1 MNYVTGKVIKELR
14 EKKGFTQK
22 ELAEKLKVSDK
33 TISKWENERGLP
45 DTGIIQ
51 ELAESLQVSVAELFA
66 GEYVVNQNRA
76 ANMRKVSFY
85 VCPVCGNVI
94 FSVGEGAFSCCGV
107 KLPALE
113 AENDL
118 EEHDLKVEII
128 ENDYFVSM
136 EHEMTKKHY
145 ISFAAYVT
153 SDSVQMVKLYPEQ
166 NIQVRFA
173 RRGHGSIYVYC
184 NRHSLVKY
192 NA

>member
-118 EEHDLKVEII
+118 EEHDVKVEVI

-136 EHEMTKKHY
+136 EHEMTKNHY

-184 NRHSLVKY
+184 NRHGLVKY

>member
-113 AENDL
+113 VENGL
-118 EEHDLKVEII
+118 EEHDVKVEVI

-136 EHEMTKKHY
+136 EHEMTKNHY

-184 NRHSLVKY
+184 NRHGLVKY

>member
-94 FSVGEGAFSCCGV
+94 FSVGEGAFSCCDV

-113 AENDL
+113 AENGL
-118 EEHDLKVEII
+118 EEHDVKVEVI

-136 EHEMTKKHY
+136 EHEMTKNHY

-184 NRHSLVKY
+184 NRHGLMKY

>member
-85 VCPVCGNVI
+85 V
-94 FSVGEGAFSCCGV
+94 
-107 KLPALE
+107 
-113 AENDL
+113 
-118 EEHDLKVEII
+118 
-128 ENDYFVSM
+128 
-136 EHEMTKKHY
+136 
-145 ISFAAYVT
+145 
-153 SDSVQMVKLYPEQ
+153 
-166 NIQVRFA
+166 
-173 RRGHGSIYVYC
+173 YC
-184 NRHSLVKY
+184 NRHGLVKY